1 MKHNEPRQ
9 DPSAQ
14 SELLTRELDEAE
26 LFVQKLRACV
36 VAIRDQ
42 LAAGHTGRALS
53 MCNQALTDIDSATDV
68 VAPSPRDAPGS
79 SGTADLANPGGS
91 PPT

>member
-9 DPSAQ
+9 DPGAQ

-42 LAAGHTGRALS
+42 PERTIANS
-53 MCNQALTDIDSATDV
+53 M
-68 VAPSPRDAPGS
+68 PRRFRP
-79 SGTADLANPGGS
+79 
-91 PPT
+91 